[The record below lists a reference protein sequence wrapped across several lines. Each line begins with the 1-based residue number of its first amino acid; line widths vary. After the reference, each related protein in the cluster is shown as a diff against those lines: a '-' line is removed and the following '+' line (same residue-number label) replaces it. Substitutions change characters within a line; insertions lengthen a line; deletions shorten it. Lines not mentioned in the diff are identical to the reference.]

1 MGLGKS
7 GKSCLI
13 VKCAT
18 LLILSLLYSANA
30 LTLSPND
37 EPAGDAA
44 MQWLRVVDS
53 GNYKDA
59 TLMISEQA
67 RGSQDWANYFAAHRA
82 PLGRVKNR
90 QIIEVKHASTV
101 PGDPE
106 LRQHDII
113 RFKTSFERKPAAIEE
128 VVMTKMGCCW
138 EVSGYAVTAVTRL
151 RQGYGAA
158 SK

>member
-7 GKSCLI
+7 GKSCLV

-37 EPAGDAA
+37 EPARDAA
-44 MQWLRVVDS
+44 TQWLRVVDS

-113 RFKTSFERKPAAIEE
+113 RFKTSFEHKPIAMEE
-128 VVMTKMGCCW
+128 IVMTKMGCCW
-138 EVSGYAVTAVTRL
+138 EVAGYEIN
-151 RQGYGAA
+151 
-158 SK
+158 